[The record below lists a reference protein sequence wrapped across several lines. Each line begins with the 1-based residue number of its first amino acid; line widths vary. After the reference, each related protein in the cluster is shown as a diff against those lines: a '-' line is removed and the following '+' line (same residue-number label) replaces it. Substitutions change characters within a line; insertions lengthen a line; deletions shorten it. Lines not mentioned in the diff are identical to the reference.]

1 MENGETVWK
10 GKVTQRIDFTEI
22 LEILEPYPT
31 FFHVLYDRNDKTWSI
46 KIGDAQE
53 AAFTSQDKNVCIEEA
68 KKLCQQ
74 SESPRSMVVIRMK
87 NNEIIERLS
96 CYEES

>member
-22 LEILEPYPT
+22 LETLEPYPT

-53 AAFTSQDKNVCIEEA
+53 AAFTSQDKSMCIEEA
-68 KKLCQQ
+68 KRMCRE
-74 SESPRSMVVIRMK
+74 SSSPRSIVVVRTIT
-87 NNEIIERLS
+87 NEIIERLS
-96 CYEES
+96 C